1 MWLRAACVLETPVFL
16 NRVALPLIIY
26 PQLVYIRNSVY
37 IGYIFALL
45 SVLMGQLSPRTKV
58 DSRIY

>member
-1 MWLRAACVLETPVFL
+1 MLETPVFL

-26 PQLVYIRNSVY
+26 PELVYIRNSVY